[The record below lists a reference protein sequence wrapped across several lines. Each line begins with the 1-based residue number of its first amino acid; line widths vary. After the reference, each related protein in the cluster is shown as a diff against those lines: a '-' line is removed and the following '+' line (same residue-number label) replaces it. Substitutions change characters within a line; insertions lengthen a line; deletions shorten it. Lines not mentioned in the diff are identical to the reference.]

1 VRIRVA
7 DGVLRA
13 IAAEI
18 GARAPERGGA
28 LLGPPGRPLVTAF
41 EADPEPGASA
51 AWSPSRALA
60 ARVRA
65 REEGE
70 GLEWK
75 GLVHSHPA
83 GVDHLSAQ
91 DAREVAAALAA
102 NPRLAMLLVPIVT
115 QGEPAVVAAHELALG
130 GARISWFSAVRDEPP
145 APAAV
150 SVLPLLRDLERAARE
165 RGGCAPELLLAS
177 VGGVDHLAGRVASP
191 GGDLLVVVPDAYP
204 DLPPLLWL
212 GGAQLQAR
220 WRLSSPPEDRLAEAL
235 AGALGA
241 GPAVHPT
248 TDIAGALLARG
259 EGLLH
264 PVLRERTVLLAGL
277 GSVGSY
283 LGEQLVRS
291 GVGGLVLLDPERV
304 EASNLTRTTYEA
316 RDVGATKAEALA
328 RRLRAVNPAVRLALH
343 ACGVEAFSAADLD
356 ALVRAADLVVAATD
370 DPAAQRALCRFA
382 YARGRPAL
390 FPGLHA
396 GARGG
401 EVVISAPEETACYLC
416 ATRIRHSAGPIGP
429 GAPARQLDYGTGRL
443 AAEPALGADVQHVAS
458 AALKLALALLVPPD
472 APLAAFARGPIAAGT
487 TFLSLSTVPDYW
499 FYPSLFA
506 GVPGQGAYQAV
517 WLTPDRAVD
526 CPVCGAPEHRA
537 EPLEVPL
544 RGPGR
549 DAFRGLLGRS
559 P

>member
-13 IAAEI
+13 IAASI

-28 LLGPPGRPLVTAF
+28 LLGPPGRLLVTAF
-41 EADPEPGASA
+41 EPDPEPGASA

-65 REEGE
+65 REEGD

-83 GVDHLSAQ
+83 GVDRPSAQ
-91 DAREVAAALAA
+91 DAREAAAALAA
-102 NPRLAMLLVPIVT
+102 NPRLAALLVPIVT
-115 QGEPAVVAAHELALG
+115 QGEPAAPAAHELALG
-130 GARISWFSAVRDEPP
+130 GARISWFSAARDEPP
-145 APAAV
+145 APVAV

-165 RGGCAPELLLAS
+165 RGGGAPELLLAS
-177 VGGVDHLAGRVASP
+177 VGGVDHLAGRVSLA
-191 GGDLLVVVPDAYP
+191 GVGDLLVIVPDAYP
-204 DLPPLLWL
+204 DLPPLLWE
-212 GGAQLQAR
+212 GGTQLEAP

-235 AGALGA
+235 ARASA
-241 GPAVHPT
+241 AARPAPDV
-248 TDIAGALLARG
+248 AGALLALG

-264 PVLRERTVLLAGL
+264 PALRERTVLLAGL

-291 GVGGLVLLDPERV
+291 GVGGLALLDPERV
-304 EASNLTRTTYEA
+304 EAANLSRAAYEA
-316 RDVGATKAEALA
+316 HDVGATKAEALA

-343 ACGVEAFSAADLD
+343 ACAVEAFSPAELD
-356 ALVRAADLVVAATD
+356 ALVRGADLVVAATD

-382 YARGRPAL
+382 YARGKAAL

-401 EVVISAPEETACYLC
+401 EVVISVPEQTACYLC
-416 ATRIRHSAGPIGP
+416 ATRARHGPGSTAP
-429 GAPARQLDYGTGRL
+429 GAPARELDYGTGRL
-443 AAEPALGADVQHVAS
+443 AAEPALAADVQHVAS
-458 AALKLALALLVPPD
+458 AALKLALALLVPPE
-472 APLAAFARGPIAAGT
+472 APLAAFARGPITAGT
-487 TFLSLSTVPDYW
+487 TFLTLSTVPDYW
-499 FYPSLFA
+499 FYPALFA

-549 DAFRGLLGRS
+549 DAFRGFLGRS